1 MLPDLSGE
9 CILKATRSGGKGG
22 QHVNKVSTR
31 IELTFDIPASRL
43 LTDEQKLILQE
54 KLATRLSSTGELR
67 ITEDSA
73 RSQHENREKVFK
85 KLYALLEKALT
96 PVKKRKKT
104 RVPAGVK
111 AKRLESK
118 KKKSEK
124 KQLRK
129 KDY

>member
-9 CILKATRSGGKGG
+9 CVLKATRSGGKGG

>member
-9 CILKATRSGGKGG
+9 CVLKATRSGGKGG

-43 LTDEQKLILQE
+43 LTEEQKLILQE

>member
-9 CILKATRSGGKGG
+9 CVLKATRSGGKGG

-43 LTDEQKLILQE
+43 LTDEQKLTLQE

>member
-22 QHVNKVSTR
+22 QHVNKVSSR

-85 KLYALLEKALT
+85 KFYSLLEKALT

-104 RVPAGVK
+104 KIPAGVK

-124 KQLRK
+124 KLLRK
-129 KDY
+129 KDF